1 MDEIKLLFLK
11 LRRLLYSRGQTDDDT
26 DDLIQ
31 EAFLRLQQYH
41 REHHVKHTEAFLVRT
56 ALNLLT
62 DRRRK
67 HRTAVMVSDDIETL
81 TLVDPSPTPDV
92 VLDGQ
97 ERLRHFKAGLHALSP
112 RQREVFI
119 LHRIEGYSFA
129 QIAQKLGITISMAEK
144 HAARAMLCLGDWMDQ
159 EGSETRG
166 KGKRNTA

>member
-11 LRRLLYSRGQTDDDT
+11 LRRLLYSRGQSDDDT

-41 REHHVKHTEAFLVRT
+41 REHSVNHTEAFLVRT
-56 ALNLLT
+56 VLNLLT

-67 HRTAVMVSDDIETL
+67 RRTSVIATGEIEAL
-81 TLVDPSPTPDV
+81 DLVDPTPTPEM

-129 QIAQKLGITISMAEK
+129 QIAQRLGVTISMAEK
-144 HAARAMLCLGDWMDQ
+144 HAAKAMLNLGDWMER
-159 EGSETRG
+159 EGDID
-166 KGKRNTA
+166 KGRIERSRK